1 VKAVLEGT
9 HLMDGVEYK
18 SALLTM
24 DDGTPKAYYWWN
36 YKINRHGAQRFY
48 DADVA

>member
-1 VKAVLEGT
+1 
-9 HLMDGVEYK
+9 
-18 SALLTM
+18 M